1 MKIGLVGGS
10 FNPVHNGHLR
20 VAIEVKEQ
28 MDLDVVEFIPAPR
41 PPHKLDRK
49 LLEFEKRVELLEMA
63 IEKIPFLKLN
73 TIEANRN
80 GPSYTVT
87 TLRELRKIYGD
98 HDLYFVIGGDEI
110 VHLTNWYKWRELFDL
125 SNFIVVGRR
134 EGDLKNLEL
143 FISSNFKIKKEE
155 KYTWNIG
162 KYKLHYIEI
171 PRLEISSSLIRH
183 KVAQKKSLM
192 GLVPESIEKKIHV
205 EYCNYAN
212 TKGV

>member
-1 MKIGLVGGS
+1 M
-10 FNPVHNGHLR
+10 
-20 VAIEVKEQ
+20 
-28 MDLDVVEFIPAPR
+28 
-41 PPHKLDRK
+41 
-49 LLEFEKRVELLEMA
+49 
-63 IEKIPFLKLN
+63 KLN

-143 FISSNFKIKKEE
+143 FISSNFKIKK
-155 KYTWNIG
+155 
-162 KYKLHYIEI
+162 
-171 PRLEISSSLIRH
+171 RR
-183 KVAQKKSLM
+183 
-192 GLVPESIEKKIHV
+192 KIHM
-205 EYCNYAN
+205 EYW
-212 TKGV
+212 